1 VPPLGGS
8 QVASASEVASARY
21 VCGARRGMPF
31 AAGQAILYPMG
42 SDERTRL
49 LRDAVRAISMRDEL
63 LRLLK
68 TEGEPR

>member
-1 VPPLGGS
+1 
-8 QVASASEVASARY
+8 
-21 VCGARRGMPF
+21 
-31 AAGQAILYPMG
+31 MG

-68 TEGEPR
+68 AEGDPR